1 MTLINYNIFTWKN
14 ENIVLTSSSK
24 PISIIRSASSI
35 QRYLVNKINTNQ
47 TQHYVSLIVLTNRQV
62 SKFIIFLSNISINRP
77 GVATIMWTPLNNVY

>member
-47 TQHYVSLIVLTNRQV
+47 TQHYVMFNCINKPTSVQIYH
-62 SKFIIFLSNISINRP
+62 FLVQHIH
-77 GVATIMWTPLNNVY
+77 